1 MCQNVD
7 FFTHCVTFSSPQT
20 LSLQNMFKT
29 ERRIDLTNDQTLK
42 KTNPD
47 VWIRTLFQK
56 YGGLAYAAARRVLK
70 GFPDDDVEE
79 CVADV
84 FLYLYKHRRRLN
96 DREISFRSYLIKTTE
111 HKAMDLIR
119 RSKRLPVPKED
130 ALWDET
136 ASERSAEEE
145 AIAKLS
151 RDELIERVLA
161 LGEPDATILFFKY
174 WLGMTSAEIG
184 DRLDM
189 KPNTVVQRA
198 KRALMKIREAWK
210 GEEP

>member
-1 MCQNVD
+1 
-7 FFTHCVTFSSPQT
+7 
-20 LSLQNMFKT
+20 MFKT

-42 KTNPD
+42 KTDPD
-47 VWIRTLFQK
+47 VWIRTLFRE

-84 FLYLYKHRRRLN
+84 FLYLYRHRKRLN
-96 DREISFRSYLIKTTE
+96 DRETSFRSYLIKTTE
-111 HKAMDLIR
+111 HRAMDLVR

-130 ALWDET
+130 TLWDET
-136 ASERSAEEE
+136 AAERSAEEE
-145 AIAKLS
+145 AIAKIS
-151 RDELIERVLA
+151 RDELIERILA
-161 LGEPDATILFFKY
+161 LGEPDATILLSKY

-198 KRALMKIREAWK
+198 KRALAKIREAWK